1 MVVGDT
7 SRQDVAQ
14 KLSQWVGVFE
24 SVTLHAAHQSV
35 GTVADTDAKC
45 VSPDQVAALQAQCR
59 QVQQTLVRAIEK
71 PEAADTGAR
80 RGRHPLNQPEPPPDA
95 QVDFA
100 PYRQHYLDQQRNMK
114 LMVGPLRN
122 QLRQT
127 LAQASPALR
136 QLATLDAVWEQLLD
150 GHTQK
155 LTATVPVRLQRRF
168 EHLRKLHTQPPA
180 QDASLWRQPG
190 GWLHGFNKELQAVLR
205 AELDVRL
212 EPVWGLIDAF
222 SNAEQ
227 QSEQEG

>member
-1 MVVGDT
+1 MGAVMGGGDVP
-7 SRQDVAQ
+7 RQDVAQ

-35 GTVADTDAKC
+35 GTVADTSAKHMP
-45 VSPDQVAALQAQCR
+45 PDQVAALQAQCR

-80 RGRHPLNQPEPPPDA
+80 RGRHPLNQPEPPPA
-95 QVDFA
+95 AEVDFA

-114 LMVGPLRN
+114 LMVGSLRH

-136 QLATLDAVWEQLLD
+136 QLATLDAVWEQLLE
-150 GHTQK
+150 GHAQK
-155 LTATVPVRLQRRF
+155 LLATVPVRLQRRF

-212 EPVWGLIDAF
+212 EPVWGLMEALNLD
-222 SNAEQ
+222 E
-227 QSEQEG
+227 